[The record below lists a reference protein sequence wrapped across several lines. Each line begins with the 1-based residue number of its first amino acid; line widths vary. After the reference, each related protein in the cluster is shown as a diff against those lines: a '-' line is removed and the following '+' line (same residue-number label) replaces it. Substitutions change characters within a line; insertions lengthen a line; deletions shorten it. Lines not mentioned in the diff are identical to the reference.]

1 LRRRV
6 LIIPSG
12 RPSSCGTARRPL
24 SPAFPRSTALPCR
37 PVSPPSGPPVSPL
50 EVTVL
55 AIVCP
60 GQGAQKPG
68 FLSPWRELPG
78 VEESLAG
85 LSEAAGIDLLRHG
98 TESDADTLRD
108 TAVAQPLLVAAGITA
123 ADSLA
128 RRDGFAAGA
137 QADLLAGHSVGEVT
151 AAALSGV
158 LTAEDAMRLVAVRSR
173 AMATAAA
180 AEPTSMAAVVGGTRD
195 EVIAAIQEQG
205 LAPANINSA

>member
-1 LRRRV
+1 RPPSPQDRRALHGRQGPAAAGEGREGRSFRRAPGDRQVRPAERERRRVRLLRRRV

-24 SPAFPRSTALPCR
+24 SPAFPRPTALPCR

-78 VEESLAG
+78 VEQSLSALSDAAG
-85 LSEAAGIDLLRHG
+85 LD
-98 TESDADTLRD
+98 
-108 TAVAQPLLVAAGITA
+108 
-123 ADSLA
+123 
-128 RRDGFAAGA
+128 
-137 QADLLAGHSVGEVT
+137 
-151 AAALSGV
+151 
-158 LTAEDAMRLVAVRSR
+158 
-173 AMATAAA
+173 
-180 AEPTSMAAVVGGTRD
+180 
-195 EVIAAIQEQG
+195 
-205 LAPANINSA
+205 

>member
-1 LRRRV
+1 M
-6 LIIPSG
+6 
-12 RPSSCGTARRPL
+12 
-24 SPAFPRSTALPCR
+24 
-37 PVSPPSGPPVSPL
+37 
-50 EVTVL
+50 L

-123 ADSLA
+123 ADC
-128 RRDGFAAGA
+128 
-137 QADLLAGHSVGEVT
+137 LAGVD
-151 AAALSGV
+151 ALADV
-158 LTAEDAMRLVAVRSR
+158 LAE
-173 AMATAAA
+173 
-180 AEPTSMAAVVGGTRD
+180 
-195 EVIAAIQEQG
+195 
-205 LAPANINSA
+205 LAGSEAHA